1 MQCDLGQVIS
11 PLWFHLPYLSLG
23 LLIPLRVSGNVDR
36 GGLAQGLGQSELS
49 IDYYYFCYMISEKDL
64 TNSQNIPY
72 EERIARIEKMIESE
86 EEPKAFELGLLL
98 ALKMGQEIREKKP
111 LGSTTGDIV
120 AAWSSKY
127 SESVVEEAIAH
138 AKQFLTNPG
147 ALAEKMKNIMLKKM
161 NSPDE
166 ENKAEEAQGGK

>member
-1 MQCDLGQVIS
+1 
-11 PLWFHLPYLSLG
+11 
-23 LLIPLRVSGNVDR
+23 
-36 GGLAQGLGQSELS
+36 
-49 IDYYYFCYMISEKDL
+49 MISEKDL
-64 TNSQNIPY
+64 TKSQNIPY

-147 ALAEKMKNIMLKKM
+147 ALAEKMKNIIMKQSKVQ
-161 NSPDE
+161 NENNETDE
-166 ENKAEEAQGGK
+166 GQSGK

>member
-1 MQCDLGQVIS
+1 MAPRPTFTI
-11 PLWFHLPYLSLG
+11 F
-23 LLIPLRVSGNVDR
+23 VS
-36 GGLAQGLGQSELS
+36 
-49 IDYYYFCYMISEKDL
+49 MISEKDL
-64 TNSQNIPY
+64 TQSQNIPY
-72 EERIARIEKMIESE
+72 EERITRIEKMIESE

-111 LGSTTGDIV
+111 LGSTTGEIV

-147 ALAEKMKNIMLKKM
+147 ALVEKMKNIMLKKM
-161 NSPDE
+161 NKPEDE
-166 ENKAEEAQGGK
+166 SDHNETDEAQGGK

>member
-1 MQCDLGQVIS
+1 MARS
-11 PLWFHLPYLSLG
+11 PSFT
-23 LLIPLRVSGNVDR
+23 IFVS
-36 GGLAQGLGQSELS
+36 
-49 IDYYYFCYMISEKDL
+49 MISEKDL

-120 AAWSSKY
+120 AGWSSKY
-127 SESVVEEAIAH
+127 PESVVEEAIAH

-161 NSPDE
+161 NQQTEEKTDE
-166 ENKAEEAQGGK
+166 EQSGK

>member
-1 MQCDLGQVIS
+1 MARSFCGSFSFSVIKQICT
-11 PLWFHLPYLSLG
+11 FGITPYL
-23 LLIPLRVSGNVDR
+23 
-36 GGLAQGLGQSELS
+36 
-49 IDYYYFCYMISEKDL
+49 YYFCTMFSEKDF
-64 TNSQNIPY
+64 TDSQNIPY

-86 EEPKAFELGLLL
+86 ESPKAFELGLLL

-120 AAWSSKY
+120 AGWTSKY
-127 SESVVEEAIAH
+127 SEDVVEEAIAH

-161 NSPDE
+161 NQQD
-166 ENKAEEAQGGK
+166 ENKVDEDQSGK

>member
-1 MQCDLGQVIS
+1 M
-11 PLWFHLPYLSLG
+11 F
-23 LLIPLRVSGNVDR
+23 
-36 GGLAQGLGQSELS
+36 
-49 IDYYYFCYMISEKDL
+49 SEKDF
-64 TNSQNIPY
+64 TDSQNIPY

-86 EEPKAFELGLLL
+86 ESPKAFELGLLL

-120 AAWSSKY
+120 AGWTSKY
-127 SESVVEEAIAH
+127 SEDVVEEAIAH

-161 NSPDE
+161 NQQD
-166 ENKAEEAQGGK
+166 ENKVDEDQSGK

>member
-1 MQCDLGQVIS
+1 
-11 PLWFHLPYLSLG
+11 
-23 LLIPLRVSGNVDR
+23 
-36 GGLAQGLGQSELS
+36 
-49 IDYYYFCYMISEKDL
+49 MISEKDL

-111 LGSTTGDIV
+111 LGSTTGGIV

>member
-1 MQCDLGQVIS
+1 MGRVQGGARAAFATPSWGPARIKFFFKSIQAKPFVTIIS
-11 PLWFHLPYLSLG
+11 F
-23 LLIPLRVSGNVDR
+23 
-36 GGLAQGLGQSELS
+36 GGPPSV
-49 IDYYYFCYMISEKDL
+49 YYFCGMISENDL
-64 TNSQNIPY
+64 TNSQNIPF
-72 EERIARIEKMIESE
+72 EERIARIEKMIEAE
-86 EEPKAFELGLLL
+86 AEPKAFELGLLL

-127 SESVVEEAIAH
+127 PESVVEEAIAH

-161 NSPDE
+161 NQQEEKTDE
-166 ENKAEEAQGGK
+166 AESGK

>member
-1 MQCDLGQVIS
+1 MAPRPTFTI
-11 PLWFHLPYLSLG
+11 F
-23 LLIPLRVSGNVDR
+23 VS
-36 GGLAQGLGQSELS
+36 
-49 IDYYYFCYMISEKDL
+49 MISENDL
-64 TNSQNIPY
+64 TNSQNIPF
-72 EERIARIEKMIESE
+72 EERIARIEKMIEAE
-86 EEPKAFELGLLL
+86 AEPKAFELGLLL

-127 SESVVEEAIAH
+127 PESVVEEAIAH

-161 NSPDE
+161 NQQEEKKDE
-166 ENKAEEAQGGK
+166 AESGK